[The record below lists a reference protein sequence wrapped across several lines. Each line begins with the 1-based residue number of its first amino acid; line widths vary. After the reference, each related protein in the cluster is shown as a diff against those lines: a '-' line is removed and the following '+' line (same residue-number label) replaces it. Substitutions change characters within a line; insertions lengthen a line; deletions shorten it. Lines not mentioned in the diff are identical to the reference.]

1 MKTEQ
6 RNNNNQELFTTL
18 DAYLSGYLVLKGF
31 QPTLLSAKG
40 AEKIVFA
47 FHSTPEL
54 FESIN
59 DYNSGA
65 MVGALHLAV
74 TIKGLKSRIHSI
86 RRYDNEQRYYSSD
99 SKT

>member
-6 RNNNNQELFTTL
+6 KNNNEELFTTL

-31 QPTLLSAKG
+31 QPTFISPKG
-40 AEKIVFA
+40 GQKIVFA
-47 FHSTPEL
+47 FQATPEL

-59 DYNSGA
+59 GYNNGA
-65 MVGALHLAV
+65 QVGALHFAL
-74 TIKGLKSRIHSI
+74 TIKGLKSQIFSI

-99 SKT
+99 FKT